1 MDIYRS
7 EHNIMVKNE
16 ARIEV
21 NNIIS
26 DDLIV
31 PYRPRNYWKSDVSFK
46 NGWVE
51 KDYESSSLL
60 PRLYGRISLNW
71 EETALKR
78 LRGIEGVPEYLG
90 RPTRNSIRMRRVPGI
105 PIDKLKAGEI
115 SELFLQRLQALVH
128 QIHSRGVAHGDLH
141 MRNILAHED
150 RAYIIDFSTAYTLG
164 RVPIVDRGFFRIFR
178 LLDLERIYKIERR
191 FFGRGTP
198 PEMFFI
204 YRLVK
209 GKK

>member
-1 MDIYRS
+1 MDIIKS
-7 EHNIMVKNE
+7 INSGAPETG
-16 ARIEV
+16 
-21 NNIIS
+21 IS

-31 PYRPRNYWKSDVSFK
+31 PYRPRNYWKGDVRFR

-51 KDYESSSLL
+51 KDYGSSPLP
-60 PRLYGRISLNW
+60 PRLYGRISLYW
-71 EETALKR
+71 EEAALKR
-78 LRGIEGVPEYLG
+78 LRGIEGVPIYVG
-90 RPTRNSIRMRRVPGI
+90 RPTRNSIRMTRVPGI

-115 SELFLQRLQALVH
+115 SELFLQRLLALIH

-141 MRNILAHED
+141 MRNILVHED
-150 RAYIIDFSTAYTLG
+150 RPYIIDFSTAYALG
-164 RVPIVDRGFFRIFR
+164 RVPFLDRGFFRIFR